1 MKKIIS
7 GVLSAVML
15 TSVLCACND
24 GGNQSNASQSGDN
37 ANSSQQAVTTEAATT
52 QPATE
57 PNYEDTNYVA
67 PIPPKNQTYKFEEIS
82 LDDAATSSGYSMSDS
97 KFEIYNATVQ
107 GDYLVVKIKYSGINS
122 TDCCFYNV
130 IYDLE
135 GNMVANVSNIAVAE
149 GYKKTALITGLYG
162 DYIII
167 CMQTSEALNDKYAL
181 YNLKTKELRYIDS
194 QYRTA
199 QIDNGIIIVSKDGDE
214 EYSYKCGA
222 LDFDLNEI
230 IPVEYDG
237 LSLASPELF
246 MVTKRIKGNATDY
259 DKEER
264 YGLIDFNN
272 KIVADFKYK
281 KILPF
286 TGLEEGNSG
295 NDGNFDALI
304 SFEKNI
310 NKYTFAVDENDKV
323 VLIDKNGKTSD
334 VNADIDITDNALD
347 YGRALSLYKDKT
359 YIKNENGIIYDLD
372 GNAITENAFSYSF
385 NSGFHN
391 GYCFVSNSNG
401 GGCNLIDAN
410 GNVVYTKA
418 KEENGG
424 FKLYP
429 VDQKGLFTI
438 AYYLNNDVVK
448 SEIVDL
454 NGTVIYSSDN
464 DYEIEA
470 LGNGI
475 FRQHNKKGYALYK
488 ATAE

>member
-24 GGNQSNASQSGDN
+24 GGNQSNASQSGNN
-37 ANSSQQAVTTEAATT
+37 ADSSQQTVTTEVATT

-57 PNYEDTNYVA
+57 PNYKDTNYVA

-82 LDDAATSSGYSMSDS
+82 LDDAAMQSGFSMSDG
-97 KFEIYNATVQ
+97 KIEIYNATVQ
-107 GDYLVVKIKYSGINS
+107 GNYLVLKLHFTTSSEYYY
-122 TDCCFYNV
+122 YNV
-130 IYDLE
+130 IYDLN
-135 GNMVANVSNIAVAE
+135 GNMIANTSEISVDE
-149 GYKKTALITGLYG
+149 GYSKGALINGIYD
-162 DYIII
+162 DYTIINFD
-167 CMQTSEALNDKYAL
+167 SESAL
-181 YNLKTKELRYIDS
+181 YNLRTKEIKYIDS
-194 QYRTA
+194 QYDYP
-199 QIDNGIIIVSKDGDE
+199 QLDNGVIIVRKDGEE
-214 EYSYKCGA
+214 EYSYKYGA
-222 LDFDLNEI
+222 LDLDFNEI

-246 MVTKRIKGNATDY
+246 MVSTDKKHGIVDI
-259 DKEER
+259 DKDEKF
-264 YGLIDFNN
+264 GLVDFNN
-272 KIVADFKYK
+272 KIVADIKYK

-310 NKYTFAVDENDKV
+310 NKYTIAVDENDKV
-323 VLIDKNGKTSD
+323 VLIDENGKTSD
-334 VNADIDITDNALD
+334 VNADIDITYNALD
-347 YGRALSLYKDKT
+347 YGRALSLYHDKT

-372 GNAITENAFSYSF
+372 GNVITENAFSYSF

-401 GGCNLIDAN
+401 GGCNLIDVN

-488 ATAE
+488 VTAE

>member
-24 GGNQSNASQSGDN
+24 GGNQSNASQSGNN
-37 ANSSQQAVTTEAATT
+37 ANSSQQTMTTEVATT

-57 PNYEDTNYVA
+57 PNYEGTNYVA

-82 LDDAATSSGYSMSDS
+82 LDDAVMPSGFSMSDG
-97 KFEIYNATVQ
+97 KIEIYNATVQ
-107 GDYLVVKIKYSGINS
+107 GNYLVLKLHFTTSSEYYY
-122 TDCCFYNV
+122 YNV
-130 IYDLE
+130 IYDLN
-135 GNMVANVSNIAVAE
+135 GNMIANTSEISVDE
-149 GYKKTALITGLYG
+149 GYSKGALINGIYD
-162 DYIII
+162 DYTIINFN
-167 CMQTSEALNDKYAL
+167 SKSAL
-181 YNLKTKELRYIDS
+181 YNLKTKELKYIDS
-194 QYRTA
+194 QYDYPRL
-199 QIDNGIIIVSKDGDE
+199 DNGVIIVRKDGEE
-214 EYSYKCGA
+214 EYSYKYGA
-222 LDFDLNEI
+222 LDLDFNEI

-246 MVTKRIKGNATDY
+246 MVSTDKKHGIVDI
-259 DKEER
+259 DKDEKF
-264 YGLIDFNN
+264 GLVDFNN
-272 KIVADFKYK
+272 KIVADIKYK

-310 NKYTFAVDENDKV
+310 NKYTIAVDENDKV
-323 VLIDKNGKTSD
+323 VLIDENGKTSD
-334 VNADIDITDNALD
+334 VNADIDMTDNALD
-347 YGRALSLYKDKT
+347 YGRALSLYQDKT

-372 GNAITENAFSYSF
+372 GNVITENAFSYSF

-488 ATAE
+488 VTAE

>member
-24 GGNQSNASQSGDN
+24 GGNQSNSSQSGNN
-37 ANSSQQAVTTEAATT
+37 ADSSQQTVTTEAATT

-82 LDDAATSSGYSMSDS
+82 LDDAAIPNGFSIDDS
-97 KFEIYNATVQ
+97 KFQIYNATVQ
-107 GDYLVVKIKYSGINS
+107 GDYLVLKIKYNS
-122 TDCCFYNV
+122 SDSFFYNV
-130 IYDLE
+130 IYDFD
-135 GNMVANVSNIAVAE
+135 GNMVANISNIAIDE
-149 GYKKTALITGLYG
+149 GYKKSALILGLYG
-162 DYIII
+162 DYTMIE
-167 CMQTSEALNDKYAL
+167 METSDYQEKDAL
-181 YNLKTKELRYIDS
+181 YNLKTKEIKYIDS
-194 QYRTA
+194 QYDMA
-199 QIDNGIIIVSKDGDE
+199 WLDNGVIIVGKHGDD
-214 EYSYKCGA
+214 EYGYKYGA
-222 LDFDLNEI
+222 LDLDFNEI

-272 KIVADFKYK
+272 KIVADIKYK

-286 TGLEEGNSG
+286 TGVRKGLSG
-295 NDGNFDALI
+295 NGGNFEGLLD
-304 SFEKNI
+304 FEKNI
-310 NKYTFAVDENDKV
+310 NKYTVAVDENDKV

-334 VNADIDITDNALD
+334 VNANIGMTDSALD
-347 YGRALSLYKDKT
+347 YGRVLSLYQDKT
-359 YIKNENGIIYDLD
+359 YIKTKKGEKDIIYDLND
-372 GNAITENAFSYSF
+372 KTIKEEGLF
-385 NSGFHN
+385 NGFYN
-391 GYCFVSNSNG
+391 GYCFISDSRFMAINKA
-401 GGCNLIDAN
+401 CKLIDFN
-410 GNVVYTKA
+410 GKVVYTKTSDI
-418 KEENGG
+418 G
-424 FKLYP
+424 FIAYP

-438 AYYLNNDVVK
+438 AYYSSDDDVVK

-454 NGTVIYSSDN
+454 NGTVIYSSDSN
-464 DYEIEA
+464 YEIEE

-475 FRQHNKKGYALYK
+475 FRQHNEKGYALYRV
-488 ATAE
+488 TAE